1 MGEDQQIMSEAGS
14 VDRNNESNGVEEK
27 ICNYSDQVIG
37 EVSTEMI
44 TNLAKSIMQDEDNSL
59 LNNSESSNFLGSNI
73 NTKKREEKSEI
84 SDKII
89 GNLLDVGSL
98 SAKEVEMIKSED
110 MDIAEELLL
119 QRVGSFNND
128 DTNKSSITI
137 LNSEHL
143 ESSNEIVDRASSSFR
158 KHCICYMFL
167 LFVISLQGTLL
178 WSYKKENEALRKSDD
193 EKNDLLW
200 SLKKDVEV
208 LRMKKSDN
216 KKDVPCYTDSSVN
229 QISNVFSFDDNPS
242 ETDNLGETD
251 NSYNFESCWLNVQI
265 SYNLGD
271 CASSFVERVV
281 NKVSSMKDATER
293 FIGETYDN
301 LIIDESSNARQQSMQ
316 IISMNDTLLHRD
328 DQSHSFSSLI
338 YQAFVHPVKTTK
350 DLISFCKFT

>member
-1 MGEDQQIMSEAGS
+1 MGGTVSLDDGYLKGSDYDYVEKIDSFEEDQQIMSEAGS

-59 LNNSESSNFLGSNI
+59 LNNSETSNFLGSNI

-98 SAKEVEMIKSED
+98 SAKEVEMIKSDE

-119 QRVGSFNND
+119 QRGGSFNND

-143 ESSNEIVDRASSSFR
+143 ESSNEIVDRTSSSFR

-178 WSYKKENEALRKSDD
+178 WSYKKE
-193 EKNDLLW
+193 
-200 SLKKDVEV
+200 VEV

-229 QISNVFSFDDNPS
+229 QISNVFSFDDNPR

-316 IISMNDTLLHRD
+316 IISMNDTLLKLD
-328 DQSHSFSSLI
+328 EQS
-338 YQAFVHPVKTTK
+338 
-350 DLISFCKFT
+350 

>member
-1 MGEDQQIMSEAGS
+1 MGGTVSLDDGYLKGSDYDYVEKIDSFEEDQQIMSEAGS

-98 SAKEVEMIKSED
+98 SAKEVEMIKSD
-110 MDIAEELLL
+110 
-119 QRVGSFNND
+119 
-128 DTNKSSITI
+128 
-137 LNSEHL
+137 
-143 ESSNEIVDRASSSFR
+143 EIVDRTSSSFR

-178 WSYKKENEALRKSDD
+178 WSYKKENEALRKSDN

-208 LRMKKSDN
+208 LRMKKSD
-216 KKDVPCYTDSSVN
+216 
-229 QISNVFSFDDNPS
+229 
-242 ETDNLGETD
+242 
-251 NSYNFESCWLNVQI
+251 
-265 SYNLGD
+265 
-271 CASSFVERVV
+271 
-281 NKVSSMKDATER
+281 
-293 FIGETYDN
+293 
-301 LIIDESSNARQQSMQ
+301 
-316 IISMNDTLLHRD
+316 
-328 DQSHSFSSLI
+328 
-338 YQAFVHPVKTTK
+338 
-350 DLISFCKFT
+350 